1 MRSTRD
7 FDLLLETYITTEK
20 KLQEEDANLLTVKFI
35 AVKNFLN
42 WSKTLHGQ
50 ADFHKEFKDK
60 LHESVCGLVQA
71 WEEQGISEDLQARF
85 MKVHDANTN
94 FWLKRMMI
102 KSVFDYDACVDATYR
117 LLQRT
122 LSDYNKVKV
131 MYTFAHLHSAIGGVA

>member
-1 MRSTRD
+1 
-7 FDLLLETYITTEK
+7 
-20 KLQEEDANLLTVKFI
+20 
-35 AVKNFLN
+35 
-42 WSKTLHGQ
+42 
-50 ADFHKEFKDK
+50 
-60 LHESVCGLVQA
+60 
-71 WEEQGISEDLQARF
+71 

-131 MYTFAHLHSAIGGVA
+131 MYTLLLGGASVLSGVALESVVSP